1 MFDLQHVWRTRGIA
15 LAMNTKRLLW
25 MFGVVSLVATWG
37 CTGSQV
43 KSGGGGKAAVPA
55 KAVNLNG
62 CIRGRV
68 ISEQGAGFSS
78 VVIKTDPPTSPQV
91 TNTRG
96 FFEICYKQQLIDADM
111 GESKKVSV
119 PVGSYTLSA
128 SKEGYHSR
136 PVRFAYKGAKVRLEN
151 IIMVEK
157 TRPLPQVAQT
167 KQKEQKRT
175 SGLGGKAPIG
185 E

>member
-1 MFDLQHVWRTRGIA
+1 MKYTQLLKGLLGCSL
-15 LAMNTKRLLW
+15 LASVGL
-25 MFGVVSLVATWG
+25 WG
-37 CTGSQV
+37 CPSSQV
-43 KSGGGGKAAVPA
+43 KKNTRRAAPPA
-55 KAVNLNG
+55 RAVNIAG

-68 ISEQGAGFSS
+68 VNEQGRGFAS
-78 VVIKTDPPTSPQV
+78 VVVKTNPATSPQV
-91 TNTRG
+91 TNGRG

-119 PVGSYTLSA
+119 PFGSYTLDV
-128 SKEGYHSR
+128 SKEGYHAR
-136 PVRFAYKGAKVRLEN
+136 TTRFVYKGSKIKLEN

-157 TRPLPQVAQT
+157 TRPLPQVSQT
-167 KQKEQKRT
+167 KVREQKRT